1 MRRGLL
7 FFWFT
12 FFALIV
18 QSVFLLDSGEEF
30 MFIPLVLVLGLG
42 TLYFFNREGDRTDV
56 DFQIEIFFIAFSLRL
71 WMGFILYGYGLTE
84 GLGDEDASGYVGGWV
99 LAQNWYNNGF
109 DGFFSDF
116 YNTLLGKQNNGQMM
130 IWGLMMFVLGGP
142 SRMVVSAT
150 NSFAGA
156 MLVIVIYRL
165 AKSLFN
171 IQTAKVTAYLTAFW
185 ASLILFSAGT
195 SKEILVIFLA
205 WLLLYIAVRSAKGL
219 SRQDAIVAL
228 PLLLILYSIRFYAFY
243 ISGAALF
250 IRAIASNRKNMVRN
264 IAAGFFLVAS
274 LLFFLNY
281 SGALDRDKEVYDR
294 QNKIMVDWRK
304 GVANQTGSGI
314 DLYTDEEGGEVGVL
328 GIPKLVAYFFLSP
341 FPWEIGD
348 GSVRRQI
355 VILENLAL
363 MLLLFAGFTSLKRFF
378 RDNFFNLLPILTFCS
393 LYSGLQIYALAN
405 IGLAWRHR
413 QMVMP
418 LFFMMAAFALLRTG
432 RGETALSERNQP
444 EITQLNLSA
453 GVNYLRKTP
462 E

>member
-1 MRRGLL
+1 MRRGQL

-30 MFIPLVLVLGLG
+30 MFIPLVLILGLA

-71 WMGFILYGYGLTE
+71 WMGFILYGYGLAE

-116 YNTLLGKQNNGQMM
+116 YSTLLGKQNNGQMM
-130 IWGLMMFVLGGP
+130 IWGLIMFVLGGP
-142 SRMVVSAT
+142 SRMVVSVT
-150 NSFAGA
+150 NSYAGA
-156 MLVIVIYRL
+156 LLVIVIYRL

-171 IQTAKVTAYLTAFW
+171 IQTAKFAAYLTAFW

-195 SKEILVIFLA
+195 SKEILVIFLT
-205 WLLLYIAVRSAKGL
+205 WLLLYITVRSAKGL
-219 SRQDAIVAL
+219 SRQDVMYSA
-228 PLLLILYSIRFYAFY
+228 PLLLVLYSIRFYAFY
-243 ISGAALF
+243 ICGAALF

-264 IAAGFFLVAS
+264 IAGGFFLVVT
-274 LLFFLNY
+274 LLFLLSY
-281 SGALDRDKEVYDR
+281 SGALDRDREVYDR
-294 QNKIMVDWRK
+294 QNKIMVGWRK
-304 GVANQTGSGI
+304 GVANQTGSGV
-314 DLYTDEEGGEVGVL
+314 DLFSEEGGEVTVL
-328 GIPKLVAYFFLSP
+328 GIPKLVAYFFFSP

-348 GSVRRQI
+348 GSLRRQI

-363 MLLLFAGFTSLKRFF
+363 ILLLFAGFTGIKLFF
-378 RDNFFNLLPILTFCS
+378 RDNFFKLLPILSFCV
-393 LYSGLQIYALAN
+393 LYAGLQIYSLSN

-413 QMVMP
+413 QMIMP
-418 LFFMMAAFALLRTG
+418 LFFLMSAFALLRRGTG
-432 RGETALSERNQP
+432 HEYTP
-444 EITQLNLSA
+444 EITQLNINS
-453 GVNYLRKTP
+453 GGNYLSKNP
-462 E
+462 